1 MAALTPPRAAGRLV
15 DIAEEALPPGSVLDG
30 GRYRVGSPLGRGGFG
45 ITYEADDLRLRRPVA
60 IKELF
65 PDRAR
70 RDGASVVVPG
80 GAAEGFTRA
89 RQRFL
94 REATTLARFGHP
106 AIVRIFAVFEE
117 HGTAYLVLERL
128 DGQTLAEEL
137 AGRRGPFTEA
147 EALDVAAQVAAALSI
162 VHRAGVLHRDVSPAN
177 LVRTTDGR
185 VVLIDF
191 GLARPFADDR
201 TTAMT
206 RIVTPGYAPPE
217 QHEGVAR
224 FSARADVYALGAT
237 LHRLLSGRVPPAAG
251 ARERGA
257 SPEALWRVN
266 PTVSR
271 RVSDAV
277 GRALALEPRDR
288 PPTVGDLLDLLGVP
302 TDDLDLRDLPPAAP
316 APDELAT
323 IEAALAAPAVVADDG
338 GPDGA
343 GPEGATRAA
352 DDPSPATEP
361 AGAAGDQGPDGG
373 DPDRGTVLVGPAEDP
388 GPGPVPD
395 WSVAAGDAHLAP
407 EATPARPGGRTQ
419 GPSRPSA
426 DRPTTAWSPPEP
438 DAAGARPRIRPAS
451 HVVPAPPPQGR
462 RPGVPGGSPLAPLVG
477 PTPDRM
483 AGPTGGPPRGRAWV
497 TLPLG
502 LAGTALASAQPAT
515 VTLVIGLVVAPVL
528 ATVGDHLQRPDR
540 HPGWAV
546 GWWARNLLI
555 GLVRAL
561 APLVLLAFGLLL
573 WYGTEAFD
581 GLAAAGPWVL
591 RATGVAA
598 GGVMCLSVGQG
609 GTGFRS
615 HLALDALARRLL
627 PAGRPTLPAAV
638 LVLVCVA
645 LAAAGLWFQPEAW
658 PLGG

>member
-1 MAALTPPRAAGRLV
+1 MPALTPPRAAGRPA
-15 DIAEEALPPGSVLDG
+15 DTADDALAPGAVLDG
-30 GRYRVGSPLGRGGFG
+30 GRYRLGPLLGRGGFG
-45 ITYEADDLRLRRPVA
+45 ITYEAEDLRLQRPVA

-80 GAAEGFTRA
+80 AAAEGFAQA

-94 REATTLARFGHP
+94 REAATLARFAHP

-128 DGQTLAEEL
+128 DGQTLADEL
-137 AGRRGPFTEA
+137 AGRRGPFAEA
-147 EALDVAAQVAAALSI
+147 EALDVAVQVAAALSI
-162 VHRAGVLHRDVSPAN
+162 VHRAGVLHRDVSPSN

-191 GLARPFADDR
+191 GLARPFADDH

-224 FSARADVYALGAT
+224 FSTRADVYALGAT
-237 LHRLLSGRVPPAAG
+237 LHRLLSGRVPPAAE
-251 ARERGA
+251 ARERGVA
-257 SPEALWRVN
+257 PEALWRVN

-277 GRALALEPRDR
+277 GAALALEPGDR
-288 PPTVGDLLDLLGVP
+288 PATVGGLLDRLGVP
-302 TDDLDLRDLPPAAP
+302 TDDLDLRDRPPAAP

-323 IEAALAAPAVVADDG
+323 IEAALGVPVVAVGPDG
-338 GPDGA
+338 VGPDGA
-343 GPEGATRAA
+343 GP
-352 DDPSPATEP
+352 
-361 AGAAGDQGPDGG
+361 DGG
-373 DPDRGTVLVGPAEDP
+373 TVPVAPAEDP
-388 GPGPVPD
+388 PAGPVPD
-395 WSVAAGDAHLAP
+395 RSLAIDDEDPDHRETAARAGVPTDGP
-407 EATPARPGGRTQ
+407 GRPAGAGH
-419 GPSRPSA
+419 
-426 DRPTTAWSPPEP
+426 PTTAGSAPPA
-438 DAAGARPRIRPAS
+438 DGAGARPRIRPAS
-451 HVVPAPPPQGR
+451 HVVPAPHLPGR
-462 RPGVPGGSPLAPLVG
+462 RPGVPGGSPLAPLAG
-477 PTPDRM
+477 RAPDRL
-483 AGPTGGPPRGRAWV
+483 AGPAGGPLRGRAWV
-497 TLPLG
+497 TIPLG
-502 LAGTALASAQPAT
+502 VAGTALASAQPAT
-515 VTLVIGLVVAPVL
+515 VTLVIGLVVAPLL
-528 ATVGDHLQRPDR
+528 ATVGDHLHRPDR

-555 GLVRAL
+555 GLVRSL
-561 APLVLLAFGLLL
+561 APLALLAFGLLL

-581 GLAAAGPWVL
+581 ALAAAAPWVL

-598 GGVMCLSVGQG
+598 GGLMCLSVGRG

-615 HLALDALARRLL
+615 PLALDALARRLV
-627 PAGRPTLPAAV
+627 PSGRPTLPAFV
-638 LVLVCVA
+638 LVVACVA